1 MNQVS
6 AYNPPKHHNPACSDS
21 MTMAEREL
29 AAFFGAVTEL
39 FGSEEARLAAEHWLH
54 ELLTVNGLPGSTR
67 EWRQITIEVSARL
80 ASRVNSISTDFRTL
94 ADAAAK
100 AICQ

>member
-1 MNQVS
+1 MNQLCVDER
-6 AYNPPKHHNPACSDS
+6 PKNDNPACSDS

-29 AAFFGAVTEL
+29 AAFFVAVMEL
-39 FGSEEARLAAEHWLH
+39 FGSEQPRLAAEDWLH
-54 ELLTVNGLPGSTR
+54 ELVTVNGLPGSTR
-67 EWRQITIEVSARL
+67 EWRQITTEVSARL